1 MTNLPE
7 RVSRRRR
14 WPLIVSALI
23 AMLIIA
29 ISGVAGWWFLGGSE
43 AWARSRWQPPEQTLL
58 SSVRTQ
64 PVAGWRTDIA
74 ALGLPPESRITTGDT
89 PWVPGPVIQ
98 TATARAYLLANSQD
112 PSPQWWLTGIDSTDG
127 RRSFAPVALNATPAA
142 PSCFINGAAVV
153 CISDDFDRATAWVID
168 GETGNLLHTGPTELR
183 LVTGGKLMATQAGG
197 YLVAAAKDEGLYGV
211 GSQAETTW
219 FVPGRGILGEHNENV
234 AFQGAGAEESG
245 ITTMFSL
252 EDGAIID
259 PQLGEGNRF
268 RNIHFVDGGFAATVE
283 QDYFGPA
290 FARFFDLNGRLT
302 SDKRIKT
309 TFVNTTAN
317 LTGIAEDDTFG
328 VYDSHGTK
336 LLDIDDGRSHGIH
349 LIGDTLWVSESDV
362 TQSTVYRPYDMR
374 TGDKGEPCEFD
385 LGVGYLGSDGVVAV
399 RAPVNLKSDLLADAY
414 DLTTCERVW
423 SIPRNG
429 PFGRVTRVGDTL
441 VRVSDDGTE
450 IFSLVS
456 P

>member
-1 MTNLPE
+1 M
-7 RVSRRRR
+7 
-14 WPLIVSALI
+14 
-23 AMLIIA
+23 
-29 ISGVAGWWFLGGSE
+29 
-43 AWARSRWQPPEQTLL
+43 
-58 SSVRTQ
+58 Q
-64 PVAGWRTDIA
+64 PVAGWKADIA

-112 PSPQWWLTGIDSTDG
+112 PSPQWWLTGFDSTDG
-127 RRSFAPVALNATPAA
+127 RRSFAPVALNATAAA

-168 GETGNLLHTGPTELR
+168 GETGEVTYTGPSAVRTI
-183 LVTGGKLMATQAGG
+183 TGDLKAAQAGSF
-197 YLVAAAKDEGLYGV
+197 LVAATKNQGLYGV
-211 GSQAETTW
+211 GPRAETTW
-219 FVPGRGILGEHNENV
+219 FVPGVGLVGSHNDHV
-234 AFQGAGAEESG
+234 AFQGSIRESNAGNA
-245 ITTMFSL
+245 TMFSL
-252 EDGAIID
+252 EDGEVID
-259 PQLGEGNRF
+259 PEFPSTEF
-268 RNIHFVDGGFAATVE
+268 RIAEFFDGGFVGQFT
-283 QDYFGPA
+283 GPEEPE
-290 FARFFDLNGRLT
+290 FVQFFDNTGKLT
-302 SDKRIKT
+302 SSKRIEGQ
-309 TFVNTTAN
+309 FVNATAN